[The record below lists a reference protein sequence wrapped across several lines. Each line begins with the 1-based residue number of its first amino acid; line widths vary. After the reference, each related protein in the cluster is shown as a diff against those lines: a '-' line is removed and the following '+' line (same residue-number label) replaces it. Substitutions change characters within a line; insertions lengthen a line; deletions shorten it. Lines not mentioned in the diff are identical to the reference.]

1 MPLICGRRADM
12 ILVSRFQSSQEVAAW
27 EPTIVEIRT
36 LRHSGFIESADDI
49 RRGIA
54 SLRRRCKVMRRIHDA
69 IGDPPLRRTSAGFE
83 GLARVVVAQQLS
95 AQSAAAIWARLSAAL
110 APMSPAAVSA
120 APDETLRG
128 LGLSGGK
135 VRTLRNL
142 VAAIGSGALD
152 LDGIDAASTDELHA
166 ALTAVSGIGPW
177 TADIYMMFCL
187 GRADSFAVGDLAL
200 QLAVQHA
207 FALDAR
213 PTPAELAELSKRWQP
228 WRGVAARL
236 LWAYY
241 PTIRGGR
248 EGTPPT

>member
-1 MPLICGRRADM
+1 M
-12 ILVSRFQSSQEVAAW
+12 
-27 EPTIVEIRT
+27 TEIRT

-49 RRGIA
+49 RRGVI
-54 SLRRRCKVMRRIHDA
+54 SLRRRCKIMRRIHDA
-69 IGDPPLRRTSAGFE
+69 IGDPPLRRSSGGFE

-95 AQSAAAIWARLSAAL
+95 AQSAAAIWSRVSTAIV
-110 APMSPAAVSA
+110 PMTPAAIIEVA
-120 APDETLRG
+120 DGALRG

-142 VAAIGSGALD
+142 ATAIETGALD
-152 LDGIDAASTDELHA
+152 LDGIAAASAGELHD
-166 ALTAVSGIGPW
+166 ALTAVNGIGPW

-213 PTPAELAELSKRWQP
+213 PTPAELADLSKRWQP

-241 PTIRGGR
+241 PTIRSGR
-248 EGTPPT
+248 ECAPPS